1 MVVIGPFECYGRLL
15 VGTNR
20 PVEMSKKLHQF
31 QLIWWTNLSWCRVKG
46 GNIRRVMGVHTVTS
60 RCRLETNTISCN
72 VILQNVEGG
81 NGGGAQPACPPCRDR
96 SPLATAA
103 VPAPSK
109 QKQNSFGFIFSMG
122 GFIFW
127 FIRDLRSVSP
137 SESLPWR
144 SIQWRAR
151 FKSGLFCF
159 YSLFPKFKRFDWEI
173 EREKGVRSRS

>member
-1 MVVIGPFECYGRLL
+1 MVVVGPFECYGRLL

-72 VILQNVEGG
+72 VILHNVEGG

-109 QKQNSFGFIFSMG
+109 QKQNSFGFIFSIG
-122 GFIFW
+122 DLFFDSFETCDQSPRLKVFHDVPFNGARDSKADCFVFIPF
-127 FIRDLRSVSP
+127 FRNSNFL
-137 SESLPWR
+137 
-144 SIQWRAR
+144 
-151 FKSGLFCF
+151 
-159 YSLFPKFKRFDWEI
+159 I
-173 EREKGVRSRS
+173 ER

>member
-1 MVVIGPFECYGRLL
+1 MVVVGPFECYGRLL

-96 SPLATAA
+96 WLLRRFPLHLNRNKT
-103 VPAPSK
+103 V
-109 QKQNSFGFIFSMG
+109 
-122 GFIFW
+122 
-127 FIRDLRSVSP
+127 L
-137 SESLPWR
+137 
-144 SIQWRAR
+144 
-151 FKSGLFCF
+151 GLFSLWGDLFFDSFETCDQSPRLKVFHDVPFNGARDSKADCF
-159 YSLFPKFKRFDWEI
+159 VFIPCFRNSNVLI
-173 EREKGVRSRS
+173 ER

>member
-1 MVVIGPFECYGRLL
+1 MVVVGPFECYGRLL

-96 SPLATAA
+96 WLLRRFPLHLNRNKT
-103 VPAPSK
+103 VLGLFSLLGIYFLIHSRPA
-109 QKQNSFGFIFSMG
+109 I
-122 GFIFW
+122 
-127 FIRDLRSVSP
+127 
-137 SESLPWR
+137 SLPVWKSSMTFHSMARAIQKRIVLFLFLVSEIQTFWLRDRERKR
-144 SIQWRAR
+144 S
-151 FKSGLFCF
+151 K
-159 YSLFPKFKRFDWEI
+159 K
-173 EREKGVRSRS
+173 